1 MTTWNTPTGDII
13 NNQIWSDYLKN
24 LMDTPAPET
33 PPNPKHW
40 PKEGL
45 PISDYLM
52 DPTYWGLQGE
62 GPEWLADAETED
74 GSFDEV
80 SLKHE
85 EYRTYIY
92 GDGVEFTISE
102 PVWLITDHSAPEKHI
117 VEDATA
123 VYEVRPGW
131 LAIKKGY

>member
-1 MTTWNTPTGDII
+1 MSVTISNEFWEK
-13 NNQIWSDYLKN
+13 YLKN
-24 LMDTPAPET
+24 LMDGAKPET
-33 PPNPKHW
+33 PATYP
-40 PKEGL
+40 EL
-45 PISDYLM
+45 T
-52 DPTYWGLQGE
+52 DPSYWALQGE
-62 GPEWLADAETED
+62 GPEWFADAHETED
-74 GSFDEV
+74 GEEPFTEV

-102 PVWLITDHSAPEKHI
+102 PVWLITDHSAPDKHI
-117 VEDATA
+117 VENATA